1 MATEESANPKPVLT
15 EGAISIHN
23 FSEKILEQVVH
34 FHVMKMKDCF
44 FLWVGATPN
53 LSNLAVAMC
62 SKFDSVPLSTLVLG
76 DTSDTTSNSLAQR
89 LGCVHM
95 SIISASTKTHV
106 QVNIKGLAYCLHNK
120 RKSHVVTLTTVLS
133 HQSNA
138 MPTQCQQGTFMK
150 RGHFPP
156 PGYRLSQPVLLPLNG
171 QI

>member
-1 MATEESANPKPVLT
+1 MTTEESAHPKPAAT

-44 FLWVGATPN
+44 FLWVGSTPS

-89 LGCVHM
+89 L
-95 SIISASTKTHV
+95 AKKTKK
-106 QVNIKGLAYCLHNK
+106 QVFVSHNIPITETNLALLIENRIK
-120 RKSHVVTLTTVLS
+120 KE
-133 HQSNA
+133 
-138 MPTQCQQGTFMK
+138 ME
-150 RGHFPP
+150 
-156 PGYRLSQPVLLPLNG
+156 LLPDKF
-171 QI
+171 